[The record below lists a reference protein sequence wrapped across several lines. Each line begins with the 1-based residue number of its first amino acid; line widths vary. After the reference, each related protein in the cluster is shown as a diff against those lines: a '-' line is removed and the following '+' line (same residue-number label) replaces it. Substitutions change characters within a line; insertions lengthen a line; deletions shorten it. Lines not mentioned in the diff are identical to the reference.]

1 MLVPI
6 HILTVSLLFFVAFPG
21 VAARATFGD
30 PATQGSPWLEP
41 ALVAEFALQS
51 GQLSDAARWYLQ
63 AARSQPNS
71 VGLVER
77 AARIAM
83 LAGDDAGAERAVAIW
98 RVRAPKSLSMRAV
111 EVSLAMRRQ
120 QANAAR
126 HGLSGLLRDADPRGW
141 RYALIA
147 LSNGGRDPLLSA
159 RLLED
164 LVRRGDIPNRIEI
177 WQEFGRLALR
187 LEQPVLVKQIINQL
201 MVRFPK
207 EPRVVL
213 LQAAQLQQA
222 GKHKQALSKLKGV
235 ERAAVADVDLR
246 GALALTY
253 DGMGES
259 KAAAR
264 VLATGPQDVQTYG
277 LRASLLA
284 RQQDKQ
290 ALLALY
296 EELSNRGR
304 TSEPEKRL
312 LLGKIAEFLTRYND
326 ALSWYHG
333 VLDGD
338 LRGEAALRAV
348 SVLFELK
355 RYDEAFQEVHRL
367 QADAAI
373 EDEQRRDAY
382 LLEAELKQRLSD
394 SEGELNAFARGLDE
408 FPNDSE
414 LLYMRALAWERRNDI
429 VRAEVDLRKLLVAD
443 PGNVVALNAL
453 GYTLANHTTRYKEAL
468 ALIDRAR
475 MVEPDN
481 PAIIDSYGWV
491 MYRLGRLKEALA
503 ELKRAW
509 SLANE
514 PEIAVH
520 VGEVLWVD
528 GQREEARYYFE
539 EARKLDPD
547 NLALHHV
554 LEKFGL

>member
-6 HILTVSLLFFVAFPG
+6 RILTVPLLFFIVFPA
-21 VAARATFGD
+21 VAARAAFGD
-30 PATQGSPWLEP
+30 PATQVSPWLGP
-41 ALVAEFALQS
+41 VLVAEFELQS
-51 GQLSDAARWYLQ
+51 GQLSNAARWYLQ
-63 AARSQPNS
+63 AARFQPGN

-83 LAGDDAGAERAVAIW
+83 LAGDDVGAERALAIW
-98 RVRAPKSLSMRAV
+98 GVRAPKSLSMREV

-120 QANAAR
+120 QVNMAR
-126 HGLSGLLRDADPRGW
+126 HGLTGLLRNPDPRGW

-147 LSNGGRDPLLSA
+147 LNNGGRDPQLSV
-159 RLLED
+159 RLMEE
-164 LVRRGDIPNRIEI
+164 LVRRGDIPNRIEV

-187 LEQPVLVKQIINQL
+187 LEQPILVKHIIDQL
-201 MVRFPK
+201 MLRFPK
-207 EPRVVL
+207 DPRVAL

-222 GKHKQALSKLKGV
+222 GKRKQALSKLKEV
-235 ERAAVADVDLR
+235 EWRAVADVDLR

-253 DGMGES
+253 EGMGEG

-284 RQQDKQ
+284 RQQDRQ
-290 ALLALY
+290 ALIALY
-296 EELSNRGR
+296 EELSGGSG
-304 TSEPEKRL
+304 THEPEKRL
-312 LLGKIAEFLTRYND
+312 LLGKIAEFLMRYED

-333 VLDGD
+333 VLDGE
-338 LRGEAALRAV
+338 LRGEAVLRAV

-355 RYDEAFQEVHRL
+355 RYDEALDEVHRL
-367 QADAAI
+367 QGDAAI
-373 EDEQRRDAY
+373 DDEQRRDAY
-382 LLEAELKQRLSD
+382 LVEAELKQRLGD
-394 SEGELNAFARGLDE
+394 SAGELNAFARGLDE

-414 LLYMRALAWERRNDI
+414 LLYVRALARERRDDI
-429 VRAEVDLRKLLVAD
+429 VQAEADLRKLLVAD

-453 GYTLANHTTRYKEAL
+453 GYTLANHTIRYKEAL

-475 MVEPDN
+475 AAEPDN
-481 PAIIDSYGWV
+481 PSIIDSYGWV
-491 MYRLGRLKEALA
+491 MYRLGRVKEALV

-509 SLANE
+509 SLAKE

-547 NLALHHV
+547 NVVLRHV